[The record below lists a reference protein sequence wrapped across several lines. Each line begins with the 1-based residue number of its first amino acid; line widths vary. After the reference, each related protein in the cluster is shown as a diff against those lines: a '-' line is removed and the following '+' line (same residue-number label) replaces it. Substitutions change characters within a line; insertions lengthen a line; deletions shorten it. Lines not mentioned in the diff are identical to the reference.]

1 MSNSERSQSSVGS
14 EKSTEDPFSFG
25 AFVPAHV
32 VDAHAPAHVV
42 GAPAPADVVGAP
54 APAGVVRAPVVS
66 APGFIPFSTFPK
78 IYRIDPRQFGEGNFG
93 VVHQATDC
101 QDGKKVAIKKI
112 DSKSLKVT
120 DILREVTCAMSF
132 DSPNLCKVFGFSID
146 DDGFVYI
153 ITEFID
159 GVELFEYANQEIAK
173 NAPEFVKQIFADIA
187 AGLAYLH
194 GIGFAHRDIK
204 LENIMLELSPA
215 GVFIRS
221 VIIDF
226 GFTMR
231 VSEIPRKSEQGCIF
245 YIAPEIVQHKQLT
258 EKVDIWALGAVLFA
272 LIHGYYPV
280 WSEYEDQK
288 LEARDVYTKLLLM
301 KSTPVLPAYSEDN
314 QHLKDL
320 YDICTRCLQYDP
332 SARIT
337 AAELVASLPIED
349 SESKSDE

>member
-54 APAGVVRAPVVS
+54 VVS
-66 APGFIPFSTFPK
+66 APGFIPFLTFSK
-78 IYRIDPRQFGEGNFG
+78 IYRIDPRQFGKGKFG

-101 QDGKKVAIKKI
+101 RDGKKVAIKKI

-146 DDGFVYI
+146 DDRFVYI

-159 GVELFEYANQEIAK
+159 GIELFEYANKGIAK
-173 NAPEFVKQIFADIA
+173 KAPEFVKQIFADIA

-194 GIGFAHRDIK
+194 EQGFAHRDIK
-204 LENIMLELSPA
+204 LDNVMLELSPA
-215 GVFIRS
+215 GVFIRA

-245 YIAPEIVQHKQLT
+245 YMAPEIVQHKQLT

-280 WSEYEDQK
+280 CSEYKDPK
-288 LEARDVYTKLLLM
+288 LEACDVCTQLLKM
-301 KSTPVLPAYSEDN
+301 TSNPVLPAYSEDN

-320 YDICTRCLQYDP
+320 YDICARCLQYDP

-349 SESKSDE
+349 TESKSDE